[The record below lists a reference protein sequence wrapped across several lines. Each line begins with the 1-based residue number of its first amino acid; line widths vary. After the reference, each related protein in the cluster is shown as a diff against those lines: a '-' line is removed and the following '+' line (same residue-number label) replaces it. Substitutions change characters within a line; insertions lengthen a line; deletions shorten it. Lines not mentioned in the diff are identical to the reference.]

1 MLPQKAQGHT
11 GDFYI
16 INPKGNMIKLSFHRK
31 FYPEKF
37 YFYVFSDYEFC
48 GREMGEAGRNWE
60 MGEEYDQNI
69 SYEILKE

>member
-1 MLPQKAQGHT
+1 
-11 GDFYI
+11 
-16 INPKGNMIKLSFHRK
+16 MIKLSLRRK

-48 GREMGEAGRNWE
+48 GREMGESGRNWE
-60 MGEEYDQNI
+60 MGEEYDQNM